1 MFEIVNDCRH
11 DQNLK
16 SQFGRKPRLEQLHTI
31 MQTWVI
37 KIDIKLNI
45 DDLNWSL
52 DGQIIDNTEQENVYL
67 AYSRF
72 LTRSGK
78 WDSLSE
84 NRDKR
89 AFISTVRM
97 SQ

>member
-1 MFEIVNDCRH
+1 MFEIVNDRRH

-16 SQFGRKPRLEQLHTI
+16 SQLRRKPRLEKLHTI
-31 MQTWVI
+31 MQSWVI

-67 AYSRF
+67 AYPMF

-78 WDSLSE
+78 WESWAE
-84 NRDKR
+84 NRDKMR
-89 AFISTVRM
+89 AFIFHG
-97 SQ
+97 

>member
-11 DQNLK
+11 ELNLK
-16 SQFGRKPRLEQLHTI
+16 SQLRRKPRLEKLHII
-31 MQTWVI
+31 MQSWVI

-67 AYSRF
+67 AYPRF
-72 LTRSGK
+72 LTRPGK
-78 WDSLSE
+78 
-84 NRDKR
+84 
-89 AFISTVRM
+89 
-97 SQ
+97 

>member
-16 SQFGRKPRLEQLHTI
+16 SRFRRKPRLEKLHTI

-78 WDSLSE
+78 WDSWSE

>member
-1 MFEIVNDCRH
+1 
-11 DQNLK
+11 
-16 SQFGRKPRLEQLHTI
+16 

-67 AYSRF
+67 AYSRI
-72 LTRSGK
+72 LTRSGE
-78 WDSLSE
+78 WDSWSE

>member
-1 MFEIVNDCRH
+1 MFEIVNDRRH

-16 SQFGRKPRLEQLHTI
+16 SQPRKPRQEKLHTI
-31 MQTWVI
+31 MQSWVI

-67 AYSRF
+67 AYPRF

-78 WDSLSE
+78 WES
-84 NRDKR
+84 
-89 AFISTVRM
+89 
-97 SQ
+97 

>member
-1 MFEIVNDCRH
+1 
-11 DQNLK
+11 
-16 SQFGRKPRLEQLHTI
+16 
-31 MQTWVI
+31 MQSWVI

-67 AYSRF
+67 AYPRF

-78 WDSLSE
+78 WKSWNE
-84 NRDKR
+84 NRDKSR
-89 AFISTVRM
+89 AFIFHG
-97 SQ
+97 

>member
-1 MFEIVNDCRH
+1 MFEIVNDRRH
-11 DQNLK
+11 DQSLK
-16 SQFGRKPRLEQLHTI
+16 SQLRRKPRLEKLHTI
-31 MQTWVI
+31 MQSWVI

-67 AYSRF
+67 AYPRF

-78 WDSLSE
+78 WKSWNE
-84 NRDKR
+84 NRDKSR
-89 AFISTVRM
+89 AFIFHG
-97 SQ
+97 

>member
-1 MFEIVNDCRH
+1 MFEIVNDCPLPPRP
-11 DQNLK
+11 K
-16 SQFGRKPRLEQLHTI
+16 SEISARKPRLEKLHTI
-31 MQTWVI
+31 MQSWVI

-67 AYSRF
+67 AYPRF

-78 WDSLSE
+78 WKS
-84 NRDKR
+84 
-89 AFISTVRM
+89 
-97 SQ
+97 